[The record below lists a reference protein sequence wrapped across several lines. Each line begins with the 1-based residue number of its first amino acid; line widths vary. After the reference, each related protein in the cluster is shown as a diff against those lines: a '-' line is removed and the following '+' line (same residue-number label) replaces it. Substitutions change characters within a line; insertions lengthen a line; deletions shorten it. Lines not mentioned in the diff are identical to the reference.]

1 MLETN
6 YIASFNQNASI
17 EPLMN
22 VVSNLLL
29 MLVNDVFFILLTSQV
44 QGVKLGGG
52 PKSYKLYANVTKNMP
67 TILINSNEFL
77 LGFSSK
83 FDIKSI
89 FIYNFVLIEKQK
101 ILSSKRGSYS

>member
-1 MLETN
+1 MYFDCLLKDLKPRCRV
-6 YIASFNQNASI
+6 SI
-17 EPLMN
+17 WE
-22 VVSNLLL
+22 
-29 MLVNDVFFILLTSQV
+29 
-44 QGVKLGGG
+44 GG
-52 PKSYKLYANVTKNMP
+52 PKSFNVFPNVTKNMP